1 MMTYSLQQVSFIF
14 FHLRKKIQI
23 DFVTIEM
30 KKKIKMFDKH
40 LLSILTNFDKHF
52 NKFYLIQPSDLLG

>member
-1 MMTYSLQQVSFIF
+1 MMTYSLRQVSFIF

-30 KKKIKMFDKH
+30 EKKIKMFDKH
-40 LLSILTNFDKHF
+40 LLNILTNFDKHF
-52 NKFYLIQPSDLLG
+52 NKFYFILPSDLLG

>member
-40 LLSILTNFDKHF
+40 LRSILTNFDKHF